1 MRTRIRNVRVFDG
14 DRLWEKT
21 ADVLFDES
29 GILADDNGPAE
40 VEVDGTGKTLLPGL
54 IDGHVHMGMS
64 GMEPPATEAG
74 VIAMGA
80 LLAAQAQALWQYGI
94 TTVRNCG
101 TGKNGDLA
109 VRNAIREQKIP
120 GVRIVGCGRV
130 LSITGGHGWPMAIEC
145 DSVDEIRKAARLQ
158 LREGA
163 DFVKLMATGGM
174 GTKGSV
180 PNAPQLTEE
189 QMRTAVE
196 EAALVGKFTAAH
208 CTGLEGAQRAIRA
221 GVHIIEHA
229 QLDEETAA
237 MMAQSGA
244 VYCPTIVTRYN
255 ILHTE
260 DPKFQWMR
268 AKANP
273 GDLVRKKKALNL
285 CKSMGI
291 PVIAGTDAGPNP
303 LTPLGSSLWRELG
316 IYCEFG
322 MTPVEALHAA
332 TAGAASVL
340 GIDGETGSVRP
351 GLCADLTLYDG
362 DPTGDIGQLN
372 TLCCT
377 WQGGILRYHK

>member
-1 MRTRIRNVRVFDG
+1 MRTKVRNVRVFDG
-14 DRLWEKT
+14 LRLWEKT

-29 GILADDNGPAE
+29 GILADDNGPAD

-101 TGKNGDLA
+101 TGKNADLA

-120 GVRIVGCGRV
+120 GVRIFGCGRV

>member
-29 GILADDNGPAE
+29 GIRADDAGPAD
-40 VEVDGTGKTLLPGL
+40 VEVDATGKTLLPGL

>member
-1 MRTRIRNVRVFDG
+1 MFDG

-120 GVRIVGCGRV
+120 GVRIFGCGRV
-130 LSITGGHGWPMAIEC
+130 LSITGGHGWTMAIEC

>member
-14 DRLWEKT
+14 SRRWDAP

-29 GILADDNGPAE
+29 GILAEDNGPAD

-54 IDGHVHMGMS
+54 IDGHVHMGAF
-64 GMEPPATEAG
+64 GMEPPRTEDG
-74 VIAMGA
+74 VIVMGA
-80 LLAAQAQALWQYGI
+80 LLASQAQTLWQYGI

-101 TGKNGDLA
+101 TAKNGDLA

-120 GVRIVGCGRV
+120 GVRIFGCGRTIC
-130 LSITGGHGWPMAIEC
+130 ITGGHGWPMAIEC
-145 DSVDEIRKAARLQ
+145 DSVDEARKAARTQ

-196 EAALVGKFTAAH
+196 EAAMVGKFTAAH
-208 CTGLEGAQRAIRA
+208 CTGLEGAKRAIRA

-237 MMAQSGA
+237 MMAEAGA
-244 VYCPTIVTRYN
+244 AYCPTIVTRYN

-260 DPKFQWMR
+260 DPRYQWMR
-268 AKANP
+268 AKADPN
-273 GDLVRKKKALNL
+273 DLVRKKKALNL
-285 CKSMGI
+285 CKALGI

-303 LTPLGSSLWRELG
+303 MTPLGSSLWRELG
-316 IYCEFG
+316 IYCEYG
-322 MTPVEALHAA
+322 MSPVEALHAA
-332 TAGAASVL
+332 TAGAAAVL
-340 GIDGETGSVRP
+340 GIEGETGAIRP
-351 GLCADLTLYDG
+351 GLCADLAMFNG
-362 DPTGDIGQLN
+362 DPTADIGQLN
-372 TLCCT
+372 TLCRT
-377 WQGGILRYHK
+377 WQGGIARYHN

>member
-1 MRTRIRNVRVFDG
+1 MRTKVRNVRVFDG
-14 DRLWEKT
+14 LRLWEKT

-29 GILADDNGPAE
+29 GILADDNGPAD

-101 TGKNGDLA
+101 TGKNADLA

-120 GVRIVGCGRV
+120 GVRIFGCGRV

-377 WQGGILRYHK
+377 WQSGILRYHK

>member
-1 MRTRIRNVRVFDG
+1 MRTRIRSVRVFDG
-14 DRLWEKT
+14 NRLWEET

-29 GILADDNGPAE
+29 GILADANGPAD

-54 IDGHVHMGMS
+54 IDGHVHMGAS
-64 GMEPPATEAG
+64 GMEPPSTEAG

-80 LLAAQAQALWQYGI
+80 LLGTQAQALWQYGI

-101 TGKNGDLA
+101 TGKNADLA

-120 GVRIVGCGRV
+120 GVRIFGCGRV
-130 LSITGGHGWPMAIEC
+130 LSITGGHAWPMAIEC
-145 DSVDEIRKAARLQ
+145 DTVDEIRKAARLQ

-196 EAALVGKFTAAH
+196 EATMVGKFAAAH
-208 CTGLEGAQRAIRA
+208 CTGLEGAKRAIRA
-221 GVHIIEHA
+221 GVRIIEHA
-229 QLDEETAA
+229 QLDEQTAA
-237 MMAQSGA
+237 MMAQAGA

-260 DPKFQWMR
+260 DPRFQWMR

-273 GDLVRKKKALNL
+273 GDLVRKRKALNL
-285 CKSMGI
+285 CREMGI

-303 LTPLGSSLWRELG
+303 MTPLGSSLWRELG
-316 IYCEFG
+316 IYCEYG
-322 MTPVEALHAA
+322 MSPMEALHAA

-351 GLCADLTLYDG
+351 GLCADLALFDG
-362 DPTGDIGQLN
+362 DPTADISQLN

>member
-1 MRTRIRNVRVFDG
+1 MFDG

-316 IYCEFG
+316 IYCAFG

-351 GLCADLTLYDG
+351 GLCADLALYDG
-362 DPTGDIGQLN
+362 GPTGDIGQLN

>member
-1 MRTRIRNVRVFDG
+1 MRTKVRNVRVFDG
-14 DRLWEKT
+14 LRLWEKT

-74 VIAMGA
+74 VIALGA

-120 GVRIVGCGRV
+120 GVRIFGCGRV

-351 GLCADLTLYDG
+351 GLCADLALYDG
-362 DPTGDIGQLN
+362 DPTVDIGQLN
-372 TLCCT
+372 TLCC
-377 WQGGILRYHK
+377 

>member
-1 MRTRIRNVRVFDG
+1 MRTRIRSVRVFDG
-14 DRLWEKT
+14 NRLWEET

-29 GILADDNGPAE
+29 GILADANGPAD

-54 IDGHVHMGMS
+54 IDGHVHMGAS
-64 GMEPPATEAG
+64 GMEPPSTEAG

-80 LLAAQAQALWQYGI
+80 LLGTQAQALWQYGI

-101 TGKNGDLA
+101 TGKNADLA

-120 GVRIVGCGRV
+120 GVRIFGCGRV
-130 LSITGGHGWPMAIEC
+130 LSITGGHAWPMAIEC
-145 DSVDEIRKAARLQ
+145 DTVDEIRKAARLQ

-196 EAALVGKFTAAH
+196 EAAMVGKFAAAH
-208 CTGLEGAQRAIRA
+208 CTGLEGAKRAIRA
-221 GVHIIEHA
+221 GVRIIEHA
-229 QLDEETAA
+229 QLDEQTAA
-237 MMAQSGA
+237 MMAQAGA

-260 DPKFQWMR
+260 DPRFQWMR

-273 GDLVRKKKALNL
+273 GDLVRKRKALNL
-285 CKSMGI
+285 CREMGI

-303 LTPLGSSLWRELG
+303 MTPLGSSLWRELG
-316 IYCEFG
+316 IYCEYG
-322 MTPVEALHAA
+322 MSPMEALHAA

-351 GLCADLTLYDG
+351 GLCADLALFDG
-362 DPTGDIGQLN
+362 DPTADISQLN

-377 WQGGILRYHK
+377 WQSGILRYHK

>member
-1 MRTRIRNVRVFDG
+1 MRTRIRSVRVFDG
-14 DRLWEKT
+14 NRLWEET

-29 GILADDNGPAE
+29 GILADANGPAD

-54 IDGHVHMGMS
+54 IDGHVHMGAS
-64 GMEPPATEAG
+64 GMEPPSTEAG

-80 LLAAQAQALWQYGI
+80 LLGTQAQALWQYGI

-101 TGKNGDLA
+101 TGKNADLA

-120 GVRIVGCGRV
+120 GVRIFGCGRV
-130 LSITGGHGWPMAIEC
+130 LSITGGHAWPMAIEC
-145 DSVDEIRKAARLQ
+145 DTVDEIRKAARLQ

-196 EAALVGKFTAAH
+196 EAAMVGKFAAAH
-208 CTGLEGAQRAIRA
+208 CTGLEGAKRAIRA
-221 GVHIIEHA
+221 GVRIIEHA
-229 QLDEETAA
+229 QLDEQTAA
-237 MMAQSGA
+237 MMAQAGA

-260 DPKFQWMR
+260 DPRFQWMR

-273 GDLVRKKKALNL
+273 GDLVRKRKALNL
-285 CKSMGI
+285 CKEMGI

-303 LTPLGSSLWRELG
+303 MTPLGSSLWRELG
-316 IYCEFG
+316 IYCEYG
-322 MTPVEALHAA
+322 MSPMEALHAA

-351 GLCADLTLYDG
+351 GLCADLALFDG
-362 DPTGDIGQLN
+362 DPTADISQLN

-377 WQGGILRYHK
+377 WQGGILRYQK